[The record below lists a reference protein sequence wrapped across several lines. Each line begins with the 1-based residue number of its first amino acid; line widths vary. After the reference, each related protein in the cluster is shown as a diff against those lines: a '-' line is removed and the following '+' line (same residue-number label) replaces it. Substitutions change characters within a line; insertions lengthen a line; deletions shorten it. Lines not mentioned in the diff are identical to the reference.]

1 MLHEKTPFFHIPT
14 MDTNEK
20 IPFFGT
26 TNKFTIFLTVFSK
39 DMLKKHHSH
48 SKQT

>member
-1 MLHEKTPFFHIPT
+1 MLHEKTPSFHIL
-14 MDTNEK
+14 MMVTNDK

-39 DMLKKHHSH
+39 DMLKKTSFA
-48 SKQT
+48 